1 MSATECDS
9 FSLADFTL
17 KQTTFEPFHE
27 DTQFS
32 ASDENPLVAYKV
44 RVNFEGN
51 LPLPESECKW
61 THVGFCYDRPYV
73 EWIHGS
79 FTGNFNA
86 DGAPI
91 VTVEWAAAG
100 PLSSTVYD
108 LWRNGKYEIYDIS
121 GNSITFAIGG
131 HPDSIDVTHEFGVR
145 AVNLLDGCLSDLVT
159 CTVTV
164 PGDLTECPPEAGEIL
179 IKTNIVG
186 PEYNANGDLVGI
198 QIQLVWSGE
207 TGSYIKILRSF
218 EGCDGNFSEIGSVS
232 VTQNYFYSTLQSG
245 QIATYKVVSGRNN
258 CDLVGESDCYTINV
272 TPMTGLNEGTVYFY
286 VKDHLGNTRLVLD
299 RDGYIQSRMDYEPYG
314 IELYPLAANSSR
326 EKYKFTNQERDYTT
340 GLDYFHARYYSSAMG
355 RFMGADSIAGTPEYP
370 QSWNLYGY
378 VRNNPLNATDPT
390 GMLEQ
395 ILGHYMVTYLIGIAV
410 NLNNGANWGDAVS
423 AANAFAGDVAR
434 VDDENPAT
442 PFNRDWFHLHFMT
455 SSEAWAGA
463 NGPATAEQMHSRQDV
478 PFHRENPNPD
488 YKGLIFDFPLGHG
501 LAGKAPDKLA
511 KATDEQKKALID
523 GTVRSFGVQQH
534 DINSVL
540 NIEDLTN
547 KLIDAKTSGEVREVL
562 SYFINGLKNKYDKP
576 SGTQSSE
583 TKVPNL
589 SLIVKAL

>member
-1 MSATECDS
+1 MSATECGS

-27 DTQFS
+27 DTHFN
-32 ASDENPLVAYKV
+32 ATDETPLVAYKV

-164 PGDLTECPPEAGEIL
+164 PGDLTECPPEAGDIL

-186 PEYNANGDLVGI
+186 PVYDGNGDLTGIKI
-198 QIQLVWSGE
+198 QIVWSGE

-218 EGCDGNFSEIGSVS
+218 EGCGGEFEERDSVS
-232 VTQNYFYSTLQSG
+232 VTENYYYDILQSG

-340 GLDYFHARYYSSAMG
+340 GLDYMHFRYYGSNIG
-355 RFMGADSIAGTPEYP
+355 RFMKPDKMGGQAGDP
-370 QSWNLYGY
+370 QSWNKYSYCKNNSITCHDPDGLFGRKAHEEIAEASLERFVKQGLLGTIKDFS
-378 VRNNPLNATDPT
+378 VRPDRK
-390 GMLEQ
+390 
-395 ILGHYMVTYLIGIAV
+395 LGFVRQMG
-410 NLNNGANWGDAVS
+410 
-423 AANAFAGDVAR
+423 R
-434 VDDENPAT
+434 
-442 PFNRDWFHLHFMT
+442 HFDM
-455 SSEAWAGA
+455 
-463 NGPATAEQMHSRQDV
+463 
-478 PFHRENPNPD
+478 NPNPNVD
-488 YKGLIFDFPLGHG
+488 SRDVAAEKYINKGRQQELLGNGAQAAEAYSMASHFIADKWGHRVAAGTDAQGNTIFRDVGPVEHVLRNIGGFIQKLFG
-501 LAGKAPDKLA
+501 GKDTLSPDSENEPSFKERKEKAEEETKAKLA
-511 KATDEQKKALID
+511 QPTEATA
-523 GTVRSFGVQQH
+523 
-534 DINSVL
+534 
-540 NIEDLTN
+540 
-547 KLIDAKTSGEVREVL
+547 TSPAVGPKETEGE
-562 SYFINGLKNKYDKP
+562 
-576 SGTQSSE
+576 
-583 TKVPNL
+583 
-589 SLIVKAL
+589 